1 MARLVAFA
9 WLKLPKISADPPTIG
24 PWLIAGNEI
33 TCPSSTTAR
42 SSSGE
47 ADLPYWLYIWVV
59 RSPNAFA
66 PAPLKLMLV
75 CQNVL
80 LCCGVALADLI
91 WLPSTLAWSSTNL
104 YGTPL
109 VPLDRPQATIWFFG
123 LSQTAGL

>member
-1 MARLVAFA
+1 M
-9 WLKLPKISADPPTIG
+9 
-24 PWLIAGNEI
+24 
-33 TCPSSTTAR
+33 
-42 SSSGE
+42 
-47 ADLPYWLYIWVV
+47 PYWLYIWVV